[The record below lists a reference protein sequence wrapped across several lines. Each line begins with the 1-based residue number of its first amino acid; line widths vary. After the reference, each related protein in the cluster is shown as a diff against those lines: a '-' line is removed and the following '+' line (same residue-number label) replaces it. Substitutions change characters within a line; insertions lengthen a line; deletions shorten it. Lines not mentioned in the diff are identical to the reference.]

1 MDKHPLV
8 YCFMLAMLYGM
19 MAEQAQ
25 AKVISSPNLSG
36 VYACTGSNELVGD
49 YQVKV
54 TLKLKRQSENGNT
67 TTYDYVTETENSLT
81 YHGQAIVLGSRMS
94 VTLNLAD
101 GKNIEFST
109 GMAEFKKLPKTSTAS
124 NKPAAARWSFKNS
137 YYESDDTGGNYGTE
151 TCVMQSG
158 LIGRE
163 TGNRVGMPSAV
174 SQTGRSARSKQ

>member
-25 AKVISSPNLSG
+25 AKVISNPNFSG
-36 VYACTGSNELVGD
+36 LYACTGSNELVGG

-54 TLKLKRQSENGNT
+54 TLKLKRQNEDGSM
-67 TTYDYVTETENSLT
+67 TTYDYITETENNLT
-81 YHGQAIVLGSRMS
+81 YRGQAIVSANRMS
-94 VTLNLAD
+94 IVLTLAEA
-101 GKNIEFST
+101 KNAEFSI
-109 GMAEFKKLPKTSTAS
+109 GMAEFKKLPKVNAASKKKSAS
-124 NKPAAARWSFKNS
+124 NLWIFKNS

-158 LIGRE
+158 LIGS
-163 TGNRVGMPSAV
+163 GASVNSGSVSNS
-174 SQTGRSARSKQ
+174 SQTGKFTR